1 MAAPWLKLF
10 AADTAP
16 RRALTVLVCANLR
29 SSMQDQCAPTW
40 PLFCGRLTSAMPT
53 ARMNFD
59 WFALAI
65 VAIAFL
71 IAILCVVAA
80 VYYFLPNIQS
90 L

>member
-1 MAAPWLKLF
+1 
-10 AADTAP
+10 
-16 RRALTVLVCANLR
+16 
-29 SSMQDQCAPTW
+29 
-40 PLFCGRLTSAMPT
+40 MPT

-65 VAIAFL
+65 VALAFL